1 MQGLNWAELVAGI
14 ILATSVGTRL
24 AGWLVARA
32 RFVRIVCEIIE
43 RLAGLDVS
51 TRAVKGEIDSAT
63 AEAGGEVRAFADGIA
78 ALAERARAKTG
89 KASDRRATT
98 RLARFGRGVSRW
110 APIIGAF
117 L

>member
-1 MQGLNWAELVAGI
+1 MEGLNWAEIVAGL
-14 ILATSVGTRL
+14 ILATSAGTRL

-43 RLAGLDVS
+43 RLSGLDVS
-51 TRAVKGEIDSAT
+51 TRAVKGEVDAAT

-78 ALAERARAKTG
+78 ALAERARSKSG
-89 KASDRRATT
+89 KATERRATS
-98 RLARFGRGVSRW
+98 RLARFGRGVARW